1 MATEGTSLNVD
12 TSDILQHS
20 LCLVAYHRRLMLQPV
35 ACRDLREG
43 LKQAS
48 KAAEQRHTEEADAGH
63 PAQPSDPT
71 CSLQQRLPSI
81 TLSVSP
87 RQSFH
92 RANQGPAA
100 ADKIKGMGLPL
111 VRATS
116 PPQLVGQFSAAG
128 GSRVGQSLCSTSAPE
143 CDGSRMS
150 ALPAMK
156 TDASQLPA
164 IRHAFRQGQR
174 QSQTIKGGQAATQS
188 LAFALFLVLLC
199 SRVKCELACAC
210 TPFPL
215 YCCSHYGQRS
225 ACNESPKQ
233 ETQAQ
238 TQAFNTCSLGR
249 VSRQRAVEWC
259 NVVQT
264 LLVAASLTWQHNSC
278 GFLTHQVQLQ

>member
-1 MATEGTSLNVD
+1 
-12 TSDILQHS
+12 
-20 LCLVAYHRRLMLQPV
+20 MLPPV
-35 ACRDLREG
+35 TYRDLREG

-48 KAAEQRHTEEADAGH
+48 KAAEQRHTEEPGTSQWEQ
-63 PAQPSDPT
+63 QPDPT

-100 ADKIKGMGLPL
+100 ADKMQGMGLPL
-111 VRATS
+111 VRAAS

-164 IRHAFRQGQR
+164 IRHAFHQGQR
-174 QSQTIKGGQAATQS
+174 QSQTRKGGQAATQS
-188 LAFALFLVLLC
+188 LAFALVLVCCYVQGLSVTSHVPVPH
-199 SRVKCELACAC
+199 SRC
-210 TPFPL
+210 T
-215 YCCSHYGQRS
+215 
-225 ACNESPKQ
+225 
-233 ETQAQ
+233 
-238 TQAFNTCSLGR
+238 
-249 VSRQRAVEWC
+249 
-259 NVVQT
+259 
-264 LLVAASLTWQHNSC
+264 VAATMDSAVLAMNLQNKKHKHKHRHSTHAVLAGSLVNELLS
-278 GFLTHQVQLQ
+278 GAM